1 MGINAPR
8 SKKLLIAL
16 LVAVLAA
23 AGIFLIL
30 TQKEY
35 SLDFMAMDTYDSV
48 KVSGI
53 EGKAAAEK
61 AREIT
66 ENLDVNVLSRH
77 SEKSLIYALN
87 RDGRAEIPAEYG
99 QYFSTMIDA
108 CSESGGAFDF
118 TLGKISDLWGIG
130 TDNERVPEE
139 DEIKAA
145 LDKSG
150 ADKTGYDGGTFT
162 VPEGLS
168 VDMGAAGK
176 GIALDE
182 IRKAYSSMSVR
193 RAVVSLGGSILL
205 YGKGDFTVGIQTP
218 GGSGY
223 MAVLNL
229 KQCCVSTSG
238 SYERYF
244 EKDGVRYHHI
254 LDPETG
260 YPADSGLVSVTV
272 VSDSGTLSDILST
285 ACFVLGL
292 ENGKALCEKFGCEAV
307 FIDSEN
313 TVHVTDGIKD
323 KLEITDDTYRLEES
337 R

>member
-1 MGINAPR
+1 MGINASR
-8 SKKLLIAL
+8 SKKMLIAL

-23 AGIFLIL
+23 AGVFFIM

-53 EGKAAAEK
+53 QAKAAAEK

-77 SEKSLIYALN
+77 SESSLIYALN
-87 RDGRAEIPAEYG
+87 RDGKAEIPAEYG
-99 QYFSTMIDA
+99 QYFNTMTGA
-108 CSESGGAFDF
+108 FYESGGAFDF
-118 TLGKISDLWGIG
+118 TLGKVSDLWGIG
-130 TDNERVPEE
+130 TDNERIPTGE
-139 DEIKAA
+139 EIKAA
-145 LDKSG
+145 LDKAG
-150 ADKTGYDGGTFT
+150 ADKAVFDGGILTL
-162 VPEGLS
+162 PEGAAA
-168 VDMGAAGK
+168 DMGAAGK

-182 IRKAYSSMSVR
+182 ILKAYGSMSVK
-193 RAVVSLGGSILL
+193 RAVVALGGSILL

-223 MAVLNL
+223 MAVLTL
-229 KQCCVSTSG
+229 PQCCVSTSG

-254 LDPETG
+254 LDPGTG
-260 YPADSGLVSVTV
+260 CPADSGLVSVTV

-313 TVHVTDGIKD
+313 TVHTTDGIKD

>member
-1 MGINAPR
+1 MGTNAPR

-23 AGIFLIL
+23 AGLFFIL

-35 SLDFMAMDTYDSV
+35 ALDFMAMDTYDSV

-53 EGKAAAEK
+53 EGKKAAEK

-77 SEKSLIYALN
+77 SESSLIYALN
-87 RDGRAEIPAEYG
+87 RDGKAEIPAEYG
-99 QYFSTMIDA
+99 QYFNTMIGA
-108 CSESGGAFDF
+108 YYESGGAFDF
-118 TLGKISDLWGIG
+118 TLGKVSDLWGIG
-130 TDNERVPEE
+130 TDNERVPSEE
-139 DEIKAA
+139 EIKAA
-145 LDKSG
+145 LEKAG
-150 ADKTGYDGGTFT
+150 ADKAVYDGGALT
-162 VPEGLS
+162 VPEGAAIDL
-168 VDMGAAGK
+168 GAAGK

-182 IRKAYSSMSVR
+182 IRNAYGSMLVR

-238 SYERYF
+238 SYERFF

-272 VSDSGTLSDILST
+272 VSDSGALSDILST

-292 ENGKALCEKFGCEAV
+292 ERGKELCEKFGCEAV

-313 TVHVTDGIKD
+313 TVYATDGIRD
-323 KLEITDDTYRLEES
+323 KLDITDDTYRLEES